1 MTSGCHNFKAGKG
14 GHSVR
19 DPALHTLQSFLNEA
33 QVVPLGVL
41 PFPKGRSRVAKVVQ
55 NLR

>member
-1 MTSGCHNFKAGKG
+1 MGRRHNLQAGKG

-19 DPALHTLQSFLNEA
+19 DPALHAFKGFLNEA

-41 PFPKGRSRVAKVVQ
+41 PLSEGRSRVAKVVKY
-55 NLR
+55 RR